1 MPVRID
7 QTNEVYHL
15 DPALSASGAKTIAMQ
30 SPAHFKYAKR
40 KVTTAFD
47 LGTAVHT
54 LVLEPHLS
62 STVWCGPETRRGSA
76 WKDQYAAAAEEG
88 AILLTE
94 GDYQIA
100 VDMANSVRSNAAAME
115 LQKTLRILKSAH
127 KCCTPRARPAGPRA
141 CFGRERRR
149 RLQQQGIGRTPTP

>member
-1 MPVRID
+1 M
-7 QTNEVYHL
+7 
-15 DPALSASGAKTIAMQ
+15 
-30 SPAHFKYAKR
+30 
-40 KVTTAFD
+40 TTAFD

-100 VDMANSVRSNAAAME
+100 VDMANSSLAADLLAKFLIE
-115 LQKTLRILKSAH
+115 CDGDPPSSEAEQTQSAVS
-127 KCCTPRARPAGPRA
+127 
-141 CFGRERRR
+141 
-149 RLQQQGIGRTPTP
+149 